1 MKEETELR
9 QSFDR
14 IGTQLDKIIEILRG
28 KPSKPEVVDLLTL
41 AEASGLTPS
50 DNTKMRDI
58 QIALGLSDSATIQ
71 DAINAASN

>member
-1 MKEETELR
+1 MEEKTEIR
-9 QSFDR
+9 QLFDR
-14 IGTQLDKIIEILRG
+14 IGTKLDNIIEILRG
-28 KPSKPEVVDLLTL
+28 KPPKPEVVDLLTL

-50 DNTKMRDI
+50 DNTKMGDI